1 MEFIMLFRQFMLWM
15 AVHTRDIKMLLP
27 ILIKPILNQKFFQE
41 PLGEKIAE
49 AEEIRYASDYDDFYI
64 ATREEAEDQ
73 ITTALELIAMIEN
86 YLKDKM

>member
-41 PLGEKIAE
+41 PLGEKLLKQKKYG
-49 AEEIRYASDYDDFYI
+49 YASDYDDFYI

>member
-1 MEFIMLFRQFMLWM
+1 ML
-15 AVHTRDIKMLLP
+15 K
-27 ILIKPILNQKFFQE
+27 
-41 PLGEKIAE
+41 
-49 AEEIRYASDYDDFYI
+49 AEEIRHASDYDDFYI